1 MTPPERLQAGTPGET
16 DDVPRDVVPDTSGSS
31 ASPAADDGAGVDLD
45 DDADVDAYI
54 EDALGTIPRPIDWRR
69 LTHDQAASTWAA
81 LDTWVRWLVT
91 RYALDHRDVPP
102 CWYAHG
108 DLVEELT
115 ALMTA
120 HQAAFDRTGAATGPL
135 DWHQT
140 LATTRT
146 RLQLWAA
153 RTGCRHREHRTPTP
167 PAWAAPDAADYA
179 DAFTAHVL
187 SGLATR
193 PSTPR

>member
-1 MTPPERLQAGTPGET
+1 MTTPARLQPSLPGDAD
-16 DDVPRDVVPDTSGSS
+16 DDVPRGVVPDAPLSP
-31 ASPAADDGAGVDLD
+31 ASPAAVGGAAVD
-45 DDADVDAYI
+45 DDVDVDAYI
-54 EDALGTIPRPIDWRR
+54 EDALGAIPRPIDWRR
-69 LTHDQAASTWAA
+69 LTPDQAASTWAD

-120 HQAAFDRTGAATGPL
+120 HQAAFDRTGAATGPS

-153 RTGCRHREHRTPTP
+153 RTGCRNREHRTPTP
-167 PAWAAPDAADYA
+167 PAWAAPDVADYA
-179 DAFTAHVL
+179 DAFTAHVHAD
-187 SGLATR
+187 LATR
-193 PSTPR
+193 PLTPR

>member
-1 MTPPERLQAGTPGET
+1 MTPPARLQPDPPGDAD
-16 DDVPRDVVPDTSGSS
+16 DDVPYASESS
-31 ASPAADDGAGVDLD
+31 ASLAAEDGATHD
-45 DDADVDAYI
+45 DHDVDAYI
-54 EDALGTIPRPIDWRR
+54 QDALSTIPRPIDWRR
-69 LTHDQAASTWAA
+69 LTPDQAASAWAD
-81 LDTWVRWLVT
+81 LDAWVRWLVT

-120 HQAAFDRTGAATGPL
+120 NQAAFDRTGAATGPS

-153 RTGCRHREHRTPTP
+153 RTGCRHREHRTPMP
-167 PAWAAPDAADYA
+167 PAWAAPDVDDYA
-179 DAFTAHVL
+179 DAFTAHVH
-187 SGLATR
+187 SGFATG
-193 PSTPR
+193 SSAPR